1 MALEFISQGRN
12 SSVRQLV
19 RSSNAETAVANTW
32 TISSLQPGLNRR
44 VLFVFSTLNF
54 KGQSSGSGSGAGAKG
69 GGCYGSY
76 PQGANGGIGIAG
88 AFINTNITKAASM
101 ASYTITLG
109 AKGNSGT
116 NNTANIQAG
125 GSGASAVHRA
135 LYGGSGGTVS
145 SNLVFIGA
153 NTFFV
158 PYGGAGGGGGSPGA
172 GSYSSPSGGGITGM
186 TTGDAG
192 TPANSTFF
200 GKSGNGG
207 IAGAGG
213 CYAGKR
219 VAATNAAAAIAFTP
233 LSGATYIYPTTA
245 SPPAH
250 GITTWT
256 SNNYGAGAAGGVGST
271 GTGNTSGAGGVASPS
286 EGVIRLT
293 ISRIRI

>member
-54 KGQSSGSGSGAGAKG
+54 KGQSSGSGSGGGAKG
-69 GGCYGSY
+69 GGCYGNY

-116 NNTANIQAG
+116 NTTAGIQAG

-172 GSYSSPSGGGITGM
+172 GNYYAAGGVVGM
-186 TTGDAG
+186 TPGGDG

-219 VAATNAAAAIAFTP
+219 VAATNAAAPIAFTP
-233 LSGATYIYPTTA
+233 LSGATYIYSTTA

-271 GTGNTSGAGGVASPS
+271 GAGDTSGAAAPASPS
-286 EGVIRLT
+286 VGVIRLT
-293 ISRIRI
+293 ISGIRI